1 MDKSEQ
7 ERNMQTAIEFSEK
20 EQEKIFSLLMQ
31 EADSGE
37 SDSDFDSEF
46 NYLTSQTTSIQASM
60 VDQSKQIEQS

>member
-60 VDQSKQIEQS
+60 VD